1 MCSIAFRIIGFGRL
15 VIDGMLQRKTPT
27 QTRRLCLIACC
38 TLWILS
44 FGSLC
49 GVPQDGPDSD
59 LLDLTIEQAVSQA
72 LAVHPEIT
80 EAQLLL
86 QVAELELDAE
96 KATQLVP
103 ELDLKIV
110 PPDVTPEGVSGSV
123 EGTISGSLA
132 LPVATSG
139 VLSGSIGF
147 QWDPDAD
154 ELRWETWMLTVSGK
168 LDFLDLDAGTTQL
181 QHKRDA
187 VDDAR
192 QALVQ
197 VGNDVLIQTIDTYAA
212 LAAEQRLVAQAEAD
226 LAEARQSY
234 DQAIADREAGWLSEH
249 ELLEARLRLFD
260 AEIELDERTSKLAE
274 QLSSFYRESL
284 GLEMVDGSELVLT
297 PIFDVID
304 WDLVVRAAEILAQE
318 DKRLLEAI
326 EVFASVIAAEQA
338 VVEAEENLY
347 EARYDVLPTVAVS
360 ARWNETGWQI
370 GGEIS
375 VDLISPE
382 RHAAIEIAQIELDLA
397 ETRAEA
403 VRSDAENTLFDQRDA
418 LAQALQDLDR
428 LDIER
433 ERWALEAEI
442 VELQR
447 DAGLLSEGEWNDSLA
462 EQTEFAESAQT
473 RQIDVLIEILELLD
487 VLGTDLQE
495 TWEEWLR

>member
-1 MCSIAFRIIGFGRL
+1 M
-15 VIDGMLQRKTPT
+15 
-27 QTRRLCLIACC
+27 
-38 TLWILS
+38 
-44 FGSLC
+44 
-49 GVPQDGPDSD
+49 
-59 LLDLTIEQAVSQA
+59 
-72 LAVHPEIT
+72 
-80 EAQLLL
+80 
-86 QVAELELDAE
+86 
-96 KATQLVP
+96 
-103 ELDLKIV
+103 
-110 PPDVTPEGVSGSV
+110 
-123 EGTISGSLA
+123 
-132 LPVATSG
+132 
-139 VLSGSIGF
+139 
-147 QWDPDAD
+147 
-154 ELRWETWMLTVSGK
+154 
-168 LDFLDLDAGTTQL
+168 
-181 QHKRDA
+181 
-187 VDDAR
+187 
-192 QALVQ
+192 
-197 VGNDVLIQTIDTYAA
+197 
-212 LAAEQRLVAQAEAD
+212 
-226 LAEARQSY
+226 
-234 DQAIADREAGWLSEH
+234 
-249 ELLEARLRLFD
+249 
-260 AEIELDERTSKLAE
+260 
-274 QLSSFYRESL
+274 
-284 GLEMVDGSELVLT
+284 
-297 PIFDVID
+297 
-304 WDLVVRAAEILAQE
+304 
-318 DKRLLEAI
+318 I